1 MTAPALELC
10 GVVKRYGRLTALD
23 GLDLTVPRGALFG
36 LVGSNGAGKTTAM
49 ALSVGLLHGHAGSV
63 NLFGEGPFDPMRHAG
78 RVTLLPQD
86 ARLPLHARVGE
97 LLGWYAALQGLPP
110 HEAACAV
117 EEALEWVHLADRR
130 LAPVRTLSHGMMR
143 RVTIAQAFL
152 GHPELVLLDEPM
164 SGLDPREAARVR
176 RILRRRRA
184 AQTVV
189 ISSHDLRE
197 LETLCD
203 TAAFVERGRRVRQD
217 SMEALTCRGRTLVYH
232 IGGPA
237 PLAELRVACPEVGW
251 LSSPDGGRLTA
262 QFAPDGP
269 AAESVNA
276 RALQV
281 LLRAGTGVL
290 EIRRGA
296 SLESEYLAA
305 TRDSAAAGE
314 GGSAELETP
323 PLRAI

>member
-1 MTAPALELC
+1 MAAALEMR

-23 GLDLTVPRGALFG
+23 GLDLSVPRGALFG

-49 ALSVGLLHGHAGSV
+49 ALCVGLLRGQAGRV
-63 NLFGEGPFDPMRHAG
+63 DLFGEGPFDPLRHSG

-97 LLGWYAALQGLPP
+97 LLIWYAELQGLSPR
-110 HEAACAV
+110 AADAAV
-117 EEALEWVHLADRR
+117 AEALEWVHLGDRR

-152 GHPELVLLDEPM
+152 GRPELVLLDEPM

-176 RILRRRRA
+176 RILRRRHA

-197 LETLCD
+197 LESLCD
-203 TAAFVERGRRVRQD
+203 TAAFVEHGRLVRQD
-217 SMEALTCRGRTLVYH
+217 SMEALTRRGKTLLYY
-232 IGGPA
+232 IRGTA
-237 PLAELRVACPEVGW
+237 PLAALRTACPEAGW
-251 LSSPDGGRLTA
+251 VLSADGVRLTA
-262 QFAPDGP
+262 QLAPDGP
-269 AAESVNA
+269 PAESVNA
-276 RALQV
+276 RALPV
-281 LLRAGTGVL
+281 LLESGVGVL

-305 TRDSAAAGE
+305 TRDPACAGDS
-314 GGSAELETP
+314 GAAELETP
-323 PLRAI
+323 PLGKV